1 MQFNNDKPIYLQ
13 LADRL
18 ADDIVGGTYNDD
30 DRVPSVREYAMQTEV
45 NTNTAVKAY
54 DELSRDE
61 IIYNRRGLG
70 YFVTPGA
77 RGRIADARRHEFVNT
92 VLPEVFRQMRLL
104 GIGMDDVE
112 REWAASTQRRG
123 DTTTQQPTT

>member
-18 ADDIVGGTYNDD
+18 SDDIVDGKYNDD
-30 DRVPSVREYAMQTEV
+30 DRVPSVREFGMCFEV

-54 DELSRDE
+54 DMLSRDNV
-61 IIYNRRGLG
+61 IYNRRGLG

-77 RGRIADARRHEFVNT
+77 REKIMESHRTEFMNS
-92 VLPEVFRQMRLL
+92 VLPDVFRQMRML
-104 GIGMDDVE
+104 GIGIEELTRMWKE
-112 REWAASTQRRG
+112 YIKK
-123 DTTTQQPTT
+123 

>member
-18 ADDIVGGTYNDD
+18 SDDIVDGKYNDD
-30 DRVPSVREYAMQTEV
+30 DRVPSVREFGMCFEV

-54 DELSRDE
+54 DMLSRDNV
-61 IIYNRRGLG
+61 IYNRRGLG

-77 RGRIADARRHEFVNT
+77 REKIMESRRTDFMNS
-92 VLPEVFRQMRLL
+92 VLPDVFRQMRML
-104 GIGMDDVE
+104 GIGIEELTRMWKEDIKKLNSKV
-112 REWAASTQRRG
+112 
-123 DTTTQQPTT
+123 

>member
-18 ADDIVGGTYNDD
+18 SDDIVDGKYNDD
-30 DRVPSVREYAMQTEV
+30 DRVPSVREFGMCFEV

-54 DELSRDE
+54 DMLSRDNV
-61 IIYNRRGLG
+61 IYNRRGLG

-77 RGRIADARRHEFVNT
+77 REKIMEARRTEFMNS
-92 VLPEVFRQMRLL
+92 VLPDVFRQMRML
-104 GIGMDDVE
+104 GIGIEELTRMWKEDIKKLNSKV
-112 REWAASTQRRG
+112 
-123 DTTTQQPTT
+123 

>member
-18 ADDIVGGTYNDD
+18 SDDIVDGKYNDD
-30 DRVPSVREYAMQTEV
+30 DRVPSVREFGMCFEV

-54 DELSRDE
+54 DMLSRDNV
-61 IIYNRRGLG
+61 IYNRRGLG

-77 RGRIADARRHEFVNT
+77 REKIMESRRTEFMNS
-92 VLPEVFRQMRLL
+92 VLPDVFRQMRML
-104 GIGMDDVE
+104 GIGIEELTRMWKEDIKKLNSKV
-112 REWAASTQRRG
+112 
-123 DTTTQQPTT
+123 

>member
-18 ADDIVGGTYNDD
+18 SDDIVDGKYNDD
-30 DRVPSVREYAMQTEV
+30 DRVPSVREFGMCFEV

-54 DELSRDE
+54 DMLSRDNV
-61 IIYNRRGLG
+61 IYNRRGLG

-77 RGRIADARRHEFVNT
+77 REKIMESRRNEFMT
-92 VLPEVFRQMRLL
+92 SVLPDVFRQMRML
-104 GIGMDDVE
+104 GIGIEELTRMWKEDIKKLNSKV
-112 REWAASTQRRG
+112 
-123 DTTTQQPTT
+123 

>member
-1 MQFNNDKPIYLQ
+1 MQYSNDKPIYLQ

-18 ADDIVGGTYNDD
+18 ADDILAGTFSDD
-30 DRVPSVREYAMQTEV
+30 DRVPSVREWGARFEV

-54 DELSRDE
+54 DTLSRDG

-77 RGRIADARRHEFVNT
+77 RLVVMSRRRQEFVDT
-92 VLPEVFRQMRLL
+92 VLPGVFRQMRLL
-104 GIGMDDVE
+104 GIGIDEVAE
-112 REWAASTQRRG
+112 RWRDSIKILN
-123 DTTTQQPTT
+123 P

>member
-18 ADDIVGGTYNDD
+18 SDDIVDGKYNDD
-30 DRVPSVREYAMQTEV
+30 DRVPSVREFGMCFEV

-54 DELSRDE
+54 DMLSRDNV
-61 IIYNRRGLG
+61 IYNRRGLG

-77 RGRIADARRHEFVNT
+77 REKIMEARRTEFMNS
-92 VLPEVFRQMRLL
+92 VLPDVFRQMRML
-104 GIGMDDVE
+104 GIGIEELARMWKEDIKKLNSKV
-112 REWAASTQRRG
+112 
-123 DTTTQQPTT
+123 

>member
-18 ADDIVGGTYNDD
+18 SDDIVDGKYNDD
-30 DRVPSVREYAMQTEV
+30 DRVPSVREFGMCFEV

-54 DELSRDE
+54 DMLSRDNV
-61 IIYNRRGLG
+61 IYNRRGLG

-77 RGRIADARRHEFVNT
+77 REKIMESRRTEFINS
-92 VLPEVFRQMRLL
+92 VLPDVFRQMRML
-104 GIGMDDVE
+104 GIGIEELTRMWKEDIKKLNSKV
-112 REWAASTQRRG
+112 
-123 DTTTQQPTT
+123 

>member
-18 ADDIVGGTYNDD
+18 SDDIVDGKYYDD
-30 DRVPSVREYAMQTEV
+30 DRVPSVREFGMCFEV

-54 DELSRDE
+54 DMLSRDNV
-61 IIYNRRGLG
+61 IYNRRGLG

-77 RGRIADARRHEFVNT
+77 REKIMEARRTEFMSS
-92 VLPEVFRQMRLL
+92 VLPDVFRQMRML
-104 GIGMDDVE
+104 GIGIEELIRMWKEDIKK
-112 REWAASTQRRG
+112 
-123 DTTTQQPTT
+123 

>member
-18 ADDIVGGTYNDD
+18 SDDIVDGKYNAD
-30 DRVPSVREYAMQTEV
+30 DRVPSVREFGMCFEV

-54 DELSRDE
+54 DMLSRDNV
-61 IIYNRRGLG
+61 IYNRRGLG

-77 RGRIADARRHEFVNT
+77 REKIMESRRTEFMNS
-92 VLPEVFRQMRLL
+92 VLPDVFRQMRML
-104 GIGMDDVE
+104 GIGIEELTRMWKE
-112 REWAASTQRRG
+112 YIKK
-123 DTTTQQPTT
+123 

>member
-18 ADDIVGGTYNDD
+18 SDDIVDGKYNDD
-30 DRVPSVREYAMQTEV
+30 DRVPSVREFGMCFEG

-54 DELSRDE
+54 DMLSRDNV
-61 IIYNRRGLG
+61 IYNRRGLG

-77 RGRIADARRHEFVNT
+77 REKIMEARRTEFMNS
-92 VLPEVFRQMRLL
+92 VLPDVFRQMRML
-104 GIGMDDVE
+104 GIGIEELTRMWKE
-112 REWAASTQRRG
+112 YIKK
-123 DTTTQQPTT
+123 